1 MKKKNSTEP
10 IFIDPVCYR
19 LLTLNRGGVDRFTYR
34 LRTYYFCSPSCRRA
48 FEMNP
53 GKYLNQK
60 PSGKNNLKQY
70 LNKLKQM
77 AGLWN

>member
-1 MKKKNSTEP
+1 
-10 IFIDPVCYR
+10 
-19 LLTLNRGGVDRFTYR
+19 
-34 LRTYYFCSPSCRRA
+34 
-48 FEMNP
+48 MNP